1 MKETRGGS
9 TVKRLMLV
17 CMLVLLAAGA
27 ACSQEWDNPELLE
40 RLGLEEAEMERIR
53 GIFEETEKLIR
64 EARLE
69 IDILRAQL
77 KKLLFQ
83 EQVNMREVERL
94 LRQSLDWELKE
105 RMAQIRRQVELREPL
120 GDGRYARLID
130 AVERRR
136 RTLEERE
143 RRMPEEKERAEGGRP

>member
-1 MKETRGGS
+1 MN
-9 TVKRLMLV
+9 RLMLLCV
-17 CMLVLLAAGA
+17 LVLVAAGA
-27 ACSQEWDNPELLE
+27 AYSQDWDNPELLE
-40 RLGLEEAEMERIR
+40 RLGLEEAQMEKIR

-105 RMAQIRRQVELREPL
+105 RMAQIRRQVELRELL
-120 GDGRYARLID
+120 GDGRYARLIE
-130 AVERRR
+130 AMERRR
-136 RTLEERE
+136 RAPVEQERRLPEERE
-143 RRMPEEKERAEGGRP
+143 KAEGGRP

>member
-1 MKETRGGS
+1 
-9 TVKRLMLV
+9 VKRLMWL
-17 CMLVLLAAGA
+17 CMLTLIAAGVA
-27 ACSQEWDNPELLE
+27 YSQDWDNPELLK
-40 RLGLEEAEMERIR
+40 RLELEEAEIEKIR

-69 IDILRAQL
+69 IDVLRAQL

-105 RMAQIRRQVELREPL
+105 RMAQIRRQVELRELL
-120 GDGRYARLID
+120 GDGRYARLIE
-130 AVERRR
+130 AMERR
-136 RTLEERE
+136 
-143 RRMPEEKERAEGGRP
+143 RRMPEEQERRLHEEREKAESGRP